1 MFISAVRYTQKENI
15 LDFGLVSGEY
25 KMVFVVRNDLKMG
38 KGKVAAQVIKF
49 TTCIILYVFLLLKIN
64 VCFSFV
70 QCGHAAIGAYKQI
83 VKTNPEVSRIQRNFR

>member
-1 MFISAVRYTQKENI
+1 MQKYSECLCTQVENI

-38 KGKVAAQVIKF
+38 KGKVAAQV
-49 TTCIILYVFLLLKIN
+49 TYCSVSPSATETLLSL
-64 VCFSFV
+64 V

-83 VKTNPEVSRIQRNFR
+83 LKTNPEVSQIYIV